1 MRSLLQ
7 SVISALLAA
16 DADVVVGAE
25 LGERPSA
32 SRRPLDF
39 VDEKLPA
46 VLEHL
51 VRLRTDLL
59 SFHRFASRRL
69 SRAGCHDPPASGP
82 DLVQQPS
89 KRLNDETQRRTQ
101 HSRDRPQ
108 S

>member
-51 VRLRTDLL
+51 VRLRTDVL
-59 SFHRFASRRL
+59 SFTVSQADASAALGVTTRSHL
-69 SRAGCHDPPASGP
+69 DPI
-82 DLVQQPS
+82 
-89 KRLNDETQRRTQ
+89 
-101 HSRDRPQ
+101 
-108 S
+108 